1 MDKNYNHSEAQSL
14 EQQQDQEQT
23 IVNPNDQPVSI
34 DGDAIQQPGSDTP
47 TSTDAAQSGVSV
59 EDESTPAQTSDE
71 APATPTD
78 ASAEEAE
85 DGNATEQ
92 TITDEPVEQHED
104 AQQSEQSNESAEH
117 HEDAPSEQSDETV
130 EHHENGN
137 GSATRSMLADADL
150 EFDEQELGELT
161 EQAVRQRDDDDE
173 RLNIPEILPILPL
186 KDAVIYPFSVQP
198 FAVGQ
203 ERYIRLIDDVMRGNR
218 LVVLVAQKRA
228 EIDHAE
234 PDDLYKVGT
243 VSRVGRMFRMPDG
256 TVQIAVQGLERVSI
270 DEYTES
276 KPYLKARVT
285 LKPDTQETDTETQAI
300 KRNVISYFQR
310 MVALVQN
317 VPENV
322 AAATLNLEEPRQ
334 VVYVI
339 ATFVQMEMEL
349 RQKLL
354 ELDSVHEKLRN
365 LSSFLAQELEI
376 LELGKK
382 IQNSA
387 QEEMGKMQREYL
399 LREQLKAI
407 QRELGEE
414 SEEQATINELRRKI
428 DESHLPEEALK
439 EANRELSRLEKLP
452 TVSPEYSI
460 IRTYLELLVSLPWSK
475 STGEQI
481 DVAHARK
488 VLDEDHY
495 DLEKIKER
503 ILEYLAVRRLKEDR
517 LAERLAQEREE
528 EEAARALAQKEGES
542 VEEPTDPQRAPTQP
556 LVPPPHKETK
566 RTLNREPILCFVGPP
581 GVGKTSLGHSIAR
594 ALGRKFA
601 RMSLGGIRD
610 EAEVRG
616 HRRTYIGA
624 MPGRI
629 IQTLRR
635 VEANDPVIML
645 DEVDKVGADWRG
657 DPSSALLEVL
667 DPEQNYNFRDN
678 YLDLPFDLSKV
689 MFIATANSLE
699 PIPAPLRDR
708 MEILELS
715 GYTEEQKLHIALN
728 YLLPKQQ
735 EANGLK
741 PEELTV
747 DNDVLRRVTRD
758 YTREAGVRNLER
770 EIGSLCRK
778 VARQISEGRETP
790 ITVTEEQVA
799 EYLGRQRF
807 FEEAA
812 ERIDRPG
819 IATGLVWTPVGGE
832 ITFVEAATMPGKEE
846 RLILTGQL
854 GDVMKES
861 AMAALS
867 YVRSNAISLGLPRLV
882 FEGQN
887 IHIHVP
893 AGARPKDGPSAGV
906 TMTSVLVSLA
916 SGRKIREDVA
926 MTGEITLRGKVLP
939 IGGVKEKVLAAY
951 RSGLKTVIL
960 PEKNKADLQE
970 DLPKELRDEMK
981 FVYARE
987 IRDVLDAALVPEE
1000 VGEEKGATNGHEPKS
1015 KKKKGEKAEAK
1026 A

>member
-1 MDKNYNHSEAQSL
+1 MEKKRTRKKTEPEEQLRETESHVILD
-14 EQQQDQEQT
+14 EQQEAAASPKEVASSPQGQHEEEQT
-23 IVNPNDQPVSI
+23 ASIVV
-34 DGDAIQQPGSDTP
+34 
-47 TSTDAAQSGVSV
+47 
-59 EDESTPAQTSDE
+59 
-71 APATPTD
+71 
-78 ASAEEAE
+78 
-85 DGNATEQ
+85 
-92 TITDEPVEQHED
+92 
-104 AQQSEQSNESAEH
+104 
-117 HEDAPSEQSDETV
+117 
-130 EHHENGN
+130 
-137 GSATRSMLADADL
+137 
-150 EFDEQELGELT
+150 DEQESDIAPTQED
-161 EQAVRQRDDDDE
+161 EQPLDSRRGDYE
-173 RLNIPEILPILPL
+173 RVPIPANLPVLPL
-186 KDAVIYPFSVQP
+186 KDTVIYPFSLQP
-198 FAVGQ
+198 LAVGQ
-203 ERYIRLIDDVMRGNR
+203 ERSIRLIDDVMRGDR
-218 LVVLVAQKRA
+218 LVVLVAQKSA
-228 EIDHAE
+228 DMEQAGPNDIF
-234 PDDLYKVGT
+234 KIGT
-243 VSRVGRMFRMPDG
+243 VAKVARMFRMPDG
-256 TVQIAVQGLERVSI
+256 TIQIVVQGLERVII
-270 DEYTES
+270 DEFTQE
-276 KPYLKARVT
+276 KPYLVAHIT
-285 LKPDTQETDTETQAI
+285 PKPDIQEEDNETEAI
-300 KRNVISYFQR
+300 KRNVINYFQR
-310 MVALVQN
+310 LVALVQN
-317 VPENV
+317 MPDGV
-322 AAATLNLEEPRQ
+322 AAATLNLEESRQ

-339 ATFVQMEMEL
+339 ASVVQMELEL

-354 ELDSVHEKLRN
+354 ELDSVHEKLQH
-365 LSSFLAQELEI
+365 LSTFLAHELEI

-382 IQNSA
+382 IQTSA

-414 SEEQATINELRRKI
+414 SEEQATVNELRRKI
-428 DESHLPEEALK
+428 DEAKMSEEALK

-475 STGEQI
+475 STGEKI
-481 DVAHARK
+481 DVPHARQ
-488 VLDEDHY
+488 VLDQDHY
-495 DLEKIKER
+495 DLEKIKGR

-517 LAERLAQEREE
+517 QAELAQRSKEMDGAEKDEE
-528 EEAARALAQKEGES
+528 DAQ
-542 VEEPTDPQRAPTQP
+542 RRPTQP
-556 LVPPPHKETK
+556 LPSPEEA
-566 RTLNREPILCFVGPP
+566 RIINREPILCFVGPP
-581 GVGKTSLGHSIAR
+581 GVGKTSLGQSIAR

-635 VEANDPVIML
+635 VDTNDPVIML

-678 YLDLPFDLSKV
+678 YLDLPFDLSRV
-689 MFIATANSLE
+689 MFIATANALE

-715 GYTEEQKLHIALN
+715 GYTEEQKLHIARN
-728 YLLPKQQ
+728 YLLPKQL
-735 EANGLK
+735 EANGLR
-741 PEELTV
+741 EGELTI
-747 DNDVLRRVTRD
+747 DDDALRRIARD

-770 EIGSLCRK
+770 EVGSLCRK

-790 ITVTEEQVA
+790 IHVTAEQVP

-819 IATGLVWTPVGGE
+819 IATGLSWTPVGGM
-832 ITFVEAATMPGKEE
+832 ILFIEASAMPSKEE

-867 YVRSNAISLGLPRLV
+867 YVRSNARALGLPENV

-893 AGARPKDGPSAGV
+893 AGAIPKDGPSAGV
-906 TMTSVLVSLA
+906 TMATVLVSLA
-916 SGRKIREDVA
+916 SGRKVRSDVA
-926 MTGEITLRGKVLP
+926 MTGEITLRGKVMP

-951 RSGLKTVIL
+951 RSGLRTVIL
-960 PEKNKADLQE
+960 PKKNEPDLME
-970 DLPKELRDEMK
+970 DLPKELREQMH
-981 FVYARE
+981 FVFATE
-987 IRDVLDAALVPEE
+987 ISQVLDAALEPAKSHAN
-1000 VGEEKGATNGHEPKS
+1000 GEIKPKRRKS
-1015 KKKKGEKAEAK
+1015 EKAA
-1026 A
+1026 ARA